1 MGELVELGELCD
13 PELRVTAHSH
23 PESQSAMNTG
33 HVHTTAT
40 ERWHAFAAE
49 LGTMPDVIERLSAI
63 HRPTVDGRLCRG
75 CTAAGRGTP
84 YLPWPCPIAALL
96 AAGGPPAR

>member
-1 MGELVELGELCD
+1 M
-13 PELRVTAHSH
+13 
-23 PESQSAMNTG
+23 
-33 HVHTTAT
+33 

-96 AAGGPPAR
+96 AATGTQAR